1 MSCGISSNLKTSS
14 KILDKSS
21 PSSIFDLF
29 SISPPSRTFLNF
41 LLDSLIFRFFA
52 ILGSNSENIGII
64 KAIRTIKK
72 LESPV
77 KYRVLNFSNPKLN
90 EFFFLK
96 LFLAKIK
103 TFEALETDLR

>member
-1 MSCGISSNLKTSS
+1 MKSCSIVVALNLTVSCGISSNLKTSS

-90 EFFFLK
+90 EFFF
-96 LFLAKIK
+96 F
-103 TFEALETDLR
+103 